1 MSRRTTSESAPLQ
14 TVARGFQVLR
24 AFRSDR
30 APVGNTELVRRTGL
44 SKATVSRLTSTLV
57 QMGFLRQVPGGREF
71 ELAAGALGMG
81 HSFLAASPLH
91 ARLTPF
97 MQTLADRLGVSV
109 ALGMRDGL
117 DMLYVA
123 YRVSPHVA
131 TLRLGL
137 GSVLPMATTA
147 IGRAYLF
154 GLTPAERLPLLGAL
168 RRGLG
173 SAWAAIEPGLHESF
187 RELEASGTCALLGA
201 FQRGAYAVACP
212 VRVGLQRQPMALS
225 CGKAVIGP
233 NLATERKRIA
243 PVLREAAAHLELLV
257 ADLDGE
263 P

>member
-1 MSRRTTSESAPLQ
+1 MSLARSPGAPPLQ
-14 TVARGFQVLR
+14 TVERGIQVLR

-30 APVGNTELVRRTGL
+30 APVGNAELVRRTGL

-57 QMGFLRQVPGGREF
+57 QVGFLRQVPGGREF
-71 ELAAGALGMG
+71 QLAAGALGMG
-81 HSFLAASPLH
+81 HAFVTASHLH
-91 ARLTPF
+91 ARITPF
-97 MQTLADRLGVSV
+97 MQALADRLGVSV

-117 DMLYVA
+117 DMLYLA

-154 GLTPAERLPLLGAL
+154 GLAPAERQPLLGAL

-173 SAWAAIEPGLHESF
+173 NAWPEIEAGIQDSF
-187 RELEASGTCALLGA
+187 RELETTGTCALLGA

-212 VRVGLQRQPMALS
+212 VRVGLLRQPMALS

-243 PVLREAAAHLELLV
+243 PVLREAAADLEALV

-263 P
+263 A